1 PGNHCPPPAS
11 GVHFSAH
18 TMSTALAAA
27 PALPPAAPKRTGFL
41 VGPAYDTIFF
51 ITSPLLALA
60 LGVAISGTALT
71 TRYIR
76 IFSHE
81 GTAATLF
88 IGWFTMAHLFIVF
101 FRSHGNREIFRTH
114 PYRFTIAP
122 LLLFAALTASAW
134 CQS

>member
-1 PGNHCPPPAS
+1 
-11 GVHFSAH
+11 
-18 TMSTALAAA
+18 MSTAVAAA
-27 PALPPAAPKRTGFL
+27 SAPASPLEATKRTGFL
-41 VGPAYDTIFF
+41 VGPVYDTVFF

-60 LGVAISGTALT
+60 LGVAISGTPLT
-71 TRYIR
+71 TGYVR

-114 PYRFTIAP
+114 PYRFTIVP
-122 LLLFAALTASAW
+122 VLLFAAMTASI
-134 CQS
+134 